1 MFYKFGG
8 SLAKMEFNPHF
19 YSAIST
25 RKWGATH
32 ISIWPY
38 LEAPTWR
45 LPNQALRMQNKLEK
59 ILQFL

>member
-38 LEAPTWR
+38 LEAPT
-45 LPNQALRMQNKLEK
+45 
-59 ILQFL
+59 

>member
-25 RKWGATH
+25 HKWGATH

-38 LEAPTWR
+38 LEAPT
-45 LPNQALRMQNKLEK
+45 
-59 ILQFL
+59 